1 MYIIS
6 VMVCFMSLTSIP
18 APLCFPSTIPVEWKT
33 ITECRKGID
42 NIIKVLDEDM
52 KERRV
57 SLMMKCIPDPK
68 QFKGMTDV

>member
-1 MYIIS
+1 
-6 VMVCFMSLTSIP
+6 MVCFMSLTSIP

-52 KERRV
+52 KEINV
-57 SLMMKCIPDPK
+57 SLMMKCIPVPK
-68 QFKGMTDV
+68 KIKGMTDV